1 MSNPTHKAVATPGPR
16 LPLILISVPT
26 PSPQTGE
33 LIVRVAWT
41 ASTPFDLHQ
50 ADGGLLV
57 TPPQVMGGGAAGT
70 VVAVGEGVSKFKV
83 GDEVFGY
90 TWRGQR
96 ERAHQKFIVAPEN
109 LFAHVR

>member
-1 MSNPTHKAVATPGPR
+1 
-16 LPLILISVPT
+16 
-26 PSPQTGE
+26 
-33 LIVRVAWT
+33 
-41 ASTPFDLHQ
+41 
-50 ADGGLLV
+50 
-57 TPPQVMGGGAAGT
+57 MGGGAAGT